1 MPPYTAAFLTRLSA
15 DFLLAFLI
23 LALLISYAA
32 AGLASRLARGLAFA
46 ASAVLCALAKVLC
59 IKCLN
64 TLHKIYPP
72 INIDLYNTLYH
83 RLSHKSSVFF
93 KKCFFFFILQLFID
107 TKRF

>member
-46 ASAVLCALAKVLC
+46 ASAVLCAVAKVSCFNGLDMFHGNAS
-59 IKCLN
+59 KN
-64 TLHKIYPP
+64 
-72 INIDLYNTLYH
+72 NIAYKVYH
-83 RLSHKSSVFF
+83 NVRRLSRERNIFLQSFV
-93 KKCFFFFILQLFID
+93 KK
-107 TKRF
+107 